1 MRVLLISPN
10 TLTVP
15 YPVYPIGLDYV
26 ASSIPAHHAVRIADC
41 NVLSREALGELL
53 SEYQPEVIGISC
65 RNIDNTEAG
74 DPLCFINVY
83 KELVSWLRSRT
94 QAILVC
100 GGSGF
105 NIMPEKILPYFD
117 VDYGLVGEGE
127 RFGLLVEAL
136 DKKQEPSEIPG
147 VLAASSCSPDI
158 PTEKAPP
165 WDGQRHRT
173 FQQEAEH
180 YRFYLE
186 HGGML
191 NLQTKRGCSF
201 RCVYC
206 PYPHIE
212 GKKHRLVDPQQVAK
226 TALELEAAGAK
237 YLFLTDSA
245 FNSDIDHSLA
255 VAKAF
260 QKAGLTIPWGGFFA
274 PIKLPV
280 DYFTVMADAGLAH
293 VEFGTESLSDAM
305 LKNYRKPF
313 RVQEV
318 LTAHQQA
325 LDAGLHTAH
334 YFLLGGPGESADTIN
349 ESLENREQLKKTV
362 TFYFVGIRIY
372 PGTGLYDIALEEG
385 KINETTDL
393 LQPVFY
399 EPDLIT
405 REQIDEMV
413 TERAGNRI
421 NWIVGSGGARAAEIV
436 SKMHSRGYVGPLWE
450 YLIR

>member
-26 ASSIPAHHAVRIADC
+26 AGSIPPHHDVRIADC
-41 NVLSREALGELL
+41 NVLSREALEELL
-53 SEYQPEVIGISC
+53 ADYQPEVIGISC

-74 DPLCFINVY
+74 DPLCFVNVY
-83 KELVSWLRSRT
+83 KELVSWLRSRS

-105 NIMPEKILPYFD
+105 NIMPEKILPALGA
-117 VDYGLVGEGE
+117 DYGLVGEGE
-127 RFGLLVEAL
+127 RFGLFVAAL
-136 DKKQEPSEIPG
+136 EKKCDPTAIPG
-147 VLAASSCSPDI
+147 VLSASCSASLSVKKPSPWNGLQHRI
-158 PTEKAPP
+158 FPQKA
-165 WDGQRHRT
+165 G
-173 FQQEAEH
+173 H

-212 GKKHRLVDPQQVAK
+212 GKQHRLIDPQQVAK

-245 FNSDIDHSLA
+245 FNSDIGHSLA
-255 VAKAF
+255 VARAF
-260 QKAGLTIPWGGFFA
+260 QQARLSIPWGGFFA
-274 PIKLPV
+274 PIRLPAN
-280 DYFTVMADAGLAH
+280 YFTVMAAAGLTH
-293 VEFGTESLSDAM
+293 VEFGTESLSDTM

-313 RVQEV
+313 RVQNV
-318 LTAHQQA
+318 FAAHQQA

-334 YFLLGGPGESADTIN
+334 YFLLGGPGESEDTIN
-349 ESLENREQLKKTV
+349 ESLDKREQLNKTV

-372 PGTGLYDIALEEG
+372 PGTGLYDIALDEG
-385 KINETTDL
+385 KISETTDL
-393 LQPVFY
+393 LEPVFY
-399 EPDLIT
+399 EPDQIS
-405 REQIDEMV
+405 REQINSMV

-421 NWIVGSGGARAAEIV
+421 NWIVGSGGSRAAETV
-436 SKMHSRGYVGPLWE
+436 GKMHARGYVGPLWE